1 MKPAGRTT
9 IFQAIAAHPWAS
21 LRDGVVL
28 SAVMAFSVLLA
39 QQYDIFGWIKSLAT
53 PERTI
58 SPAEAVLLGCIAA
71 GCIWC
76 FIARR
81 LHEAA
86 ADTVDPELVASEIS
100 ILRELAMRDPLTGLP
115 NRRVLL
121 EALDLAMERPPLPG
135 TAHAVFLLD
144 LNGFKRVNDR
154 YGHAAGD
161 EVLRAVVGR
170 FQRAARTDDV
180 FARLGGDEFAVLAR
194 NVTQSD
200 ASAIG
205 NRFIEVLSKSVRAG
219 ATTHDVGV
227 AIGAALLPAD
237 GDTVE
242 KILRHADVAMYRA
255 KANEA
260 SSLVFFGSVVAADGL
275 VRKASA

>member
-1 MKPAGRTT
+1 MKSAGETT
-9 IFQAIAAHPWAS
+9 ILQAIAAHPWAS

-28 SAVMAFSVLLA
+28 SAVMAFSVLVAL
-39 QQYDIFGWIKSLAT
+39 QYDVFGFIKSLAS
-53 PERTI
+53 PQRSI
-58 SPAEAVLLGCIAA
+58 SPAEAVVLGCIAA
-71 GCIWC
+71 ACIWC

-81 LHEAA
+81 MHEAA
-86 ADTVDPELVASEIS
+86 ADTVDSELVASEMS

-121 EALDLAMERPPLPG
+121 DALDRAVERPPLPG

-194 NVTQSD
+194 NVTKAD
-200 ASAIG
+200 ARAIG
-205 NRFIEVLSKSVRAG
+205 SRFIDALSNSVRTG
-219 ATTHDVGV
+219 DTTHDIGV

-237 GDTVE
+237 GETAE

-255 KANEA
+255 KENEA
-260 SSLVFFGSVVAADGL
+260 SSLVFFSSVVAEDGL
-275 VRKASA
+275 VRKATA